1 MAEISSAERWRC
13 NAELLL
19 VSERAIAP
27 ETPLF
32 ELSLHSLPGRRLL
45 FKDESTHPTG
55 SLKHRLARALVLQG
69 LRSRAIGEG
78 TALFDASSG
87 NTAIAEAWFAQLLRL
102 PYFAVVPET
111 LSPGKRELI
120 ERFGGHCIRVPAGQ
134 CCKRDAA
141 RLAAA
146 RGGYYLDQ
154 FVNAAR
160 AVDWREH
167 NVISELYGQLGLCSF
182 PVPDWFVMGAGTGG
196 TATCAGRYFRNT
208 GVKTRVFVVDPED
221 SAFFSFHRH
230 GCNPSGCICASRVE
244 GIGRPVVEPSF
255 TPSLVDRM
263 TVVPDA
269 ASYGAARWLSEKL
282 GRPVGVS
289 TGCNVI
295 GAVELLDAMHTGTV
309 ATLICDDGARYAGT
323 LDNPSWLTRQDLETA
338 PWERALETWR
348 STGRWLPPITARA
361 SHNRLTSMRH
371 AATGATLRPGA

>member
-45 FKDESTHPTG
+45 FKDESMHPTG

-134 CCKRDAA
+134 C
-141 RLAAA
+141 
-146 RGGYYLDQ
+146 
-154 FVNAAR
+154 
-160 AVDWREH
+160 
-167 NVISELYGQLGLCSF
+167 
-182 PVPDWFVMGAGTGG
+182 
-196 TATCAGRYFRNT
+196 
-208 GVKTRVFVVDPED
+208 
-221 SAFFSFHRH
+221 
-230 GCNPSGCICASRVE
+230 
-244 GIGRPVVEPSF
+244 
-255 TPSLVDRM
+255 
-263 TVVPDA
+263 
-269 ASYGAARWLSEKL
+269 
-282 GRPVGVS
+282 
-289 TGCNVI
+289 
-295 GAVELLDAMHTGTV
+295 
-309 ATLICDDGARYAGT
+309 
-323 LDNPSWLTRQDLETA
+323 WLTRQDLETA